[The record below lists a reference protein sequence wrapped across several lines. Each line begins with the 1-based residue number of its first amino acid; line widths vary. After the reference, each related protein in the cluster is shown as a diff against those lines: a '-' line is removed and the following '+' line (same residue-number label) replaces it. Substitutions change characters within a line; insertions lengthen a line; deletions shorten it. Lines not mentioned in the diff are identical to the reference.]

1 MYIGSEE
8 EIELQPVS
16 HIEKSR
22 ESNLKSR
29 NRNIG
34 MVLIPKS
41 SCERTGNAYYFLEG
55 GNQEEEKAL
64 LFFKKRILS
73 EVIC

>member
-1 MYIGSEE
+1 MCILDPSGGNRT
-8 EIELQPVS
+8 QPVS

-55 GNQEEEKAL
+55 GNQDGGEGPAV
-64 LFFKKRILS
+64 F
-73 EVIC
+73 